1 MNENEI
7 TIIDEDITDLTAK
20 PQGGGGLLDSN
31 TDNILYLAEKADQYI
46 TAMNKI
52 MDAAL
57 KITSELDWC
66 LIGGTPYLQESGATK
81 VARLFGISIQL
92 VGKPQ
97 IEIDA
102 LGYKTYTYKARF
114 LLKDQFVECEG
125 SRSMKEDFFAGKD
138 NPEKGTT
145 KKKPDEIDE
154 RDVKMAAYTNCLN
167 NGIKRLIPNLRNIDA
182 ETLERAGLDVS
193 KIRGYTF
200 KTGSKGGNTG
210 KAEESGVKCEDC
222 GKEVTQKVASYAQS
236 KFGKILCMDC
246 QKKQPAQNTA
256 KSTVK
261 KQEPQQEFINQPASV
276 EDDYSPF
283 L

>member
-7 TIIDEDITDLTAK
+7 VMIEDDITDLTAK
-20 PQGGGGLLDSN
+20 PQGSGLLDTN
-31 TDNILYLAEKADQYI
+31 TDNILYLAEKAEQYI

-57 KITSELDWC
+57 KITNELDWV
-66 LIGGTPYLQESGATK
+66 LIGGVPYLQESGATK

-97 IEIDA
+97 AEIDA

-138 NPEKGTT
+138 DPEKG
-145 KKKPDEIDE
+145 KKKKTPDEIDE

-167 NGIKRLIPNLRNIDA
+167 NGIKRLIPNLRNIDI
-182 ETLERAGLDVS
+182 ETLERAGLDTG

-200 KTGSKGGNTG
+200 NEGSKGGKGKGAEASGLKCETCG
-210 KAEESGVKCEDC
+210 KA
-222 GKEVTQKVASYAQS
+222 VTQKVASYSQS
-236 KFGKILCMDC
+236 KFDKILCIDC
-246 QKKQPAQNTA
+246 QKKHGKPTATEQPA
-256 KSTVK
+256 
-261 KQEPQQEFINQPASV
+261 KQAPAPA
-276 EDDYSPF
+276 DDEELPWI
-283 L
+283 